1 MKSPWHCSTLAY
13 LHSLFL
19 FFGFVVASS
28 SAQAAVFETV
38 PVSNPTTAGY
48 GPNQI
53 FGWVDYSYRIG
64 KTEVTNNQYVNFLN
78 NVAASDPAGLYNPL
92 MGADANG
99 GILRAGT
106 DGSYSYALK
115 SGRGQ
120 NPVVFVSWYDSI
132 RFANWLDNGK
142 PTGPQSPSTTEDG
155 AYTIDS
161 GGGAPIA
168 NPIDGLDIRRNA
180 DSTWFLP
187 SENEW
192 QKAAY
197 NKNDGVDY
205 EFGYQ
210 DFWRFATQYTSG
222 ANANNPVS
230 EPPSG
235 NPRAANYFNSDE
247 YDGYAVTGSDIFD
260 PNQNYLTDVGS
271 YTAAISAYGT
281 FDQGGNAW
289 EWNETYFNGVRSGLG
304 GSWRNWDPLVDGHRS
319 LADASNGRAHELTAG
334 HRSGTNPL
342 DEDSFR
348 GFRIATV
355 PEPGTLLLTASML
368 FAVVLRPGREGI

>member
-1 MKSPWHCSTLAY
+1 VKSLWRCSTY
-13 LHSLFL
+13 ECLHCLTVLFIL
-19 FFGFVVASS
+19 TCGLVDPCS
-28 SAQAAVFETV
+28 SAQVTVFETV
-38 PVSNPTTAGY
+38 PVGNPSTVGY

-64 KTEVTNNQYVNFLN
+64 KTEVTNNQYVDFLN
-78 NVAASDPAGLYNPL
+78 NVATSDPAGLYNPL
-92 MGADANG
+92 MGSDASG
-99 GILRAGT
+99 GILRTGA
-106 DGSYSYALK
+106 DSSYNYSIK
-115 SGRGQ
+115 SGQGQ

-142 PTGPQSPSTTEDG
+142 PTGPQGTGTTEDG

-180 DSTWFLP
+180 GSMWFLA

-192 QKAAY
+192 TKAAY

-205 EFGYQ
+205 EFGFQ
-210 DFWRFATQYTSG
+210 HFWRFANQYTSG

-235 NPRAANYFNSDE
+235 GIRSANYYNDE
-247 YDGYAVTGSDIFD
+247 QYGGYAVTGSSVFD
-260 PNQNYLTDVGS
+260 PNQNYLIDVGA
-271 YTAAISAYGT
+271 YTNAVSAYGT

-289 EWNETYFNGVRSGLG
+289 EWNDTYFNGVRGGRG
-304 GSWRNWDPLVDGHRS
+304 GSWRPWDDVSDL
-319 LADASNGRAHELTAG
+319 NGRAHELSAG
-334 HRSGTNPL
+334 HRSGANPL
-342 DEDSFR
+342 DEDAFR

-355 PEPGTLLLTASML
+355 PEPCTLLLAASVL
-368 FAVVLRPGREGI
+368 FVMAAVPRSRSNR